1 MAASS
6 SERLGVAQPLTV
18 GELFGAVAEEHRDR
32 PALVW
37 APDASVTF
45 AELDEVSERAARF
58 LAERGVRTGD
68 LVGLRL
74 DKSTFAYALL
84 FGCLKL
90 GAPYFFVDPGNPPAR
105 VEQILDTCAPVLVL
119 SAREPHLELRRPE
132 IVTVDASAGVEL
144 LPEAPADRAAPT
156 RPILG
161 TDPAYVMF
169 TSGSTGRPKGAVMS
183 HGNVLTLVR
192 WSRDRFA
199 VAPDDVFSGV
209 NPIYFDNSVFDLYA
223 SVLNGAALA
232 PFDLGVMRDAYAVVR
247 RLDELRCTVY
257 FSVPSLLVYFQTL
270 KLVTPAS
277 FPHLRAIVFGGEGY
291 PKPKLK
297 QLFDA
302 VGDRID
308 LVNVYGP
315 TECTCIC
322 SAYDVT
328 AADLADVEGYAPLG
342 GPLPT
347 FSFVVLDESDR
358 TPPPGEVGELCL
370 GGPCVGLG
378 YLNEPALTAA
388 AFVQNPGNARHH
400 DRIYRTGD
408 LVRVDEQGTVWFVG
422 RKDTQIKHQGYRV
435 ELGEI
440 EHALSALPGVD
451 EAVALHATRDG
462 TSRIVAVV
470 ASREALAAADLVRD
484 VGAALPAYMVP
495 SRVDV
500 VETLPKN
507 ANGKID
513 RKLLEETYAS

>member
-6 SERLGVAQPLTV
+6 SERVGVEQPLTV
-18 GELFGAVAEEHRDR
+18 GELFRAVAEEHRDR
-32 PALVW
+32 PALIGSLDE
-37 APDASVTF
+37 AVTF
-45 AELDEVSERAARF
+45 GELDEASERAARY

-68 LVGLRL
+68 TVGLRL
-74 DKSTFAYALL
+74 DKRTLTYALKL
-84 FGCLKL
+84 GCLKL
-90 GAPYFFVDPGNPPAR
+90 GAPYFFVDPGNPRAR
-105 VEQILDTCAPVLVL
+105 VEQILKTCAPALVL
-119 SAREPHLELRRPE
+119 STREPALEVGRAE
-132 IVTVDASAGVEL
+132 VIEVDERMGLDV
-144 LPEAPADRAAPT
+144 LPEAADAPGPT

-183 HGNVLTLVR
+183 HANVLTFVR
-192 WSRDRFA
+192 WTRERFA
-199 VAPDDVFSGV
+199 ITADDVFSNV
-209 NPIYFDNSVFDLYA
+209 NPLYFDNSVFDVYA
-223 SVLNGAALA
+223 SLMNGAAVA
-232 PFDLGVMRDAYAVVR
+232 PFDAALMRDPYAVMR

-270 KLVTPAS
+270 KLVTEAS

-291 PKPKLK
+291 PKPKLE

-322 SAYDVT
+322 SAYNVT
-328 AADLADVEGYAPLG
+328 AADFEELEGYAPLG

-347 FSFVVLDESDR
+347 FSFVVLDEQDR
-358 TPPPGEVGELCL
+358 TPPLGEIGELCL

-378 YLNEPALTAA
+378 YLNEPGLTAA
-388 AFVQNPGNARHH
+388 AFTQNPTNTRHH

-408 LVRVDEQGTVWFVG
+408 LVRVAPEDGTVWFVG

-451 EAVALHATRDG
+451 EAVALHTTDG
-462 TSRIVAVV
+462 GVSRIVAVV
-470 ASREALAAADLVRD
+470 ASKEALAPADLMRD
-484 VGAALPAYMVP
+484 VAAALPAYMVP
-495 SRVDV
+495 AQVDV
-500 VETLPKN
+500 VEALPKN

-513 RKLLEETYAS
+513 RNLLKEQYA